1 MKFKITYLAYN
12 QIGNGKEDWDL
23 YFNEDDGRPYYKNKL
38 NNEIIYASD
47 KKYTF
52 TNKFNKNNGNLEF
65 VNNDTGDIRSSEPK
79 NAKDL
84 WEIIQ
89 IDKLIPLPEL
99 NVELI
104 KIEGQELDNFI
115 KNNNLYNINWRSEF
129 ENVNFW
135 LGHGSNN
142 VLDKSKK
149 IYTPNR
155 FFLKGT
161 SPEQFSII
169 PIYLDKINNNS
180 RLIDDIKKR
189 LNEIILHYEND
200 DMLDSFRYKEA
211 KANLK
216 YLDNLIDN
224 HKDIWLSIA
233 KFDIIISIKD
243 KKLYVH
249 IPHAWSDYLVPGGG
263 KIIIC
268 FLIKYL
274 KQKYSDLE
282 LQITLSASGGSGKV
296 WQTYGFEK
304 NNNIFT
310 GHRESATHILN
321 LDQFIDICNE
331 ITLKKFNINKMLYY
345 DTM

>member
-23 YFNEDDGRPYYKNKL
+23 YFNEVDGRPYYKNKL
-38 NNEIIYASD
+38 NNDIMYASD

-79 NAKDL
+79 NATDL
-84 WEIIQ
+84 WEIKQ

-104 KIEGQELDNFI
+104 KIEGRELNNFI
-115 KNNNLYNINWRSEF
+115 ENNKLYDINWTF
-129 ENVNFW
+129 ESSNVNFW
-135 LGHGSNN
+135 LGHGFND

-161 SPEQFSII
+161 SEHFSII
-169 PIYLDKINNNS
+169 PIYYLDKINDNS
-180 RLIDDIKKR
+180 TLIDYIKKS
-189 LNEIILHYEND
+189 LNEIFVHYEKNEI
-200 DMLDSFRYKEA
+200 LDSNHYIQAKE
-211 KANLK
+211 NLK
-216 YLDNLIDN
+216 YLNNL
-224 HKDIWLSIA
+224 KDKNKAIWLSIA
-233 KFDIIISIKD
+233 KFDINISIKD

-274 KQKYSDLE
+274 KQTYSDLE
-282 LQITLSASGGSGKV
+282 LQITLSASRGSGKA

-304 NNNIFT
+304 KNNIFT

-321 LDQFIDICNE
+321 LEEFINICNE
-331 ITLKKFNINKMLYY
+331 TTLKKFSINEILYY
-345 DTM
+345 DTL